1 MQEQGVRGCTVAL
14 YVCWPKKSREPV
26 VVPVPFVVN
35 KGDEQKHEPIED
47 LTSYAKELFARLESE
62 AGSGKTR

>member
-1 MQEQGVRGCTVAL
+1 MYQLE
-14 YVCWPKKSREPV
+14 WPWLKTTFAGNV

-35 KGDEQKHEPIED
+35 EGDEQKHEPIED
-47 LTSYAKELFARLESE
+47 LKSSAKDLFARLESE